1 MQIPFV
7 TVDVFTDRKFGGNP
21 LAVIPDG
28 HALTGAQ
35 MQAIAGEF
43 NLAETTFALPPQEPS
58 HTAQVRIFTPR
69 AELPFAGHPNIGTA
83 FVLAMEA
90 NSAGRTLAEPLV
102 FEEKAGL
109 VRLSLLKD
117 GASVI
122 GARLAPPQSL
132 SRGDDL
138 DVEILA
144 AACSLSASDIETA
157 SHSPCIASCGIP
169 LAFVELKTRAAL
181 SSARPRAEVFTEHL
195 PAERITGILLYV
207 HDRRDGFDLHVC
219 AALRRSGRSGDR
231 QRQCRPRGAVGE
243 PAARARSEPCVAHRP
258 GYRHGPAEP
267 ARGRRR
273 KTRRQDHRHVDRR
286 ALRADDARYVGGL
299 GIVIA
304 SGAKQSRV
312 RRDENL
318 DCFVACAPR
327 NDEAVT
333 SPPRRP

>member
-69 AELPFAGHPNIGTA
+69 AELTFAGHPNIGTA

-207 HDRRDGFDLHVC
+207 HDRRDGFDLQVRMF
-219 AALRRSGRSGDR
+219 APLYGVPEDPATGSGNVALAGLLASLRPEPDLNLALRIGQGIDMGRPSLLEAGAEK
-231 QRQCRPRGAVGE
+231 RGGKIIGMWIGG
-243 PAARARSEPCVAHRP
+243 RCVP
-258 GYRHGPAEP
+258 MM
-267 ARGRRR
+267 RG
-273 KTRRQDHRHVDRR
+273 TLEV
-286 ALRADDARYVGGL
+286 
-299 GIVIA
+299 
-304 SGAKQSRV
+304 
-312 RRDENL
+312 
-318 DCFVACAPR
+318 
-327 NDEAVT
+327 
-333 SPPRRP
+333 